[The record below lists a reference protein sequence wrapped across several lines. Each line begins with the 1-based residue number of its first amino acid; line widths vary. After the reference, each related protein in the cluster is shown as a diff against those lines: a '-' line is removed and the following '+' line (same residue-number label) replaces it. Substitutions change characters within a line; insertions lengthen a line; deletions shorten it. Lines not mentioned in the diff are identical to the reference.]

1 MKKITAV
8 LLTLAML
15 LLFAANAFAE
25 QEEDLFAD
33 WNKEAPALKALIEF
47 V

>member
-15 LLFAANAFAE
+15 PLFAANAFAE

-33 WNKEAPALKALIEF
+33 WNKEAPH
-47 V
+47 